1 MFILHNSI
9 LNEKNI
15 NEIRFTKILTKYST
29 EYNNYIFI
37 QELCQKLDMDKKDLF
52 LYFNY
57 IMEHENM
64 EEELISFYEYNIN
77 KLDIN
82 RMYKL
87 LKTNLLD

>member
-57 IMEHENM
+57 IMENENM